1 MAAVA
6 TAAAVASIGT
16 TGVSVGGEEVA
27 SLALATAA
35 VLLLGMK
42 H

>member
-1 MAAVA
+1 MASVA
-6 TAAAVASIGT
+6 APAAVASIVT
-16 TGVSVGGEEVA
+16 AGVSVGGEEVA

-35 VLLLGMK
+35 VALLGMK